1 MIKPCGAY
9 RYFKIYEPKERIVAA
24 APFRDRVV
32 HHALVR
38 VLEPLLEP
46 RLLEESFACRKG
58 KGTHAGMR
66 RALHHAR
73 RHPFAL
79 KCDLKR
85 YFPSIDHG
93 IFTAEITRVVADER
107 VMGLIG
113 KILAS
118 HRDGIC
124 REYGEDLFAFMDHPR
139 GLPIGNLTSQ
149 FFANIHLDRF
159 DHFVKQELRVPG
171 YVRYV
176 DDFILFGPD
185 RAMLHRWGRECRE
198 FLAARRLE
206 LHPDKY
212 RLCRTAEGVD
222 FCGFAVRADGRVWLR
237 ASGVRRFRK
246 RYVKLKHEWRSG
258 RSEATDVRDAV
269 RSWIAHASH
278 AQTWRLRSDVLGP

>member
-1 MIKPCGAY
+1 MAKTHKHLWEHVSSLSNLMEAAGLAMRGKRGLAATAGFHSKWELECVDLQEELENGSYTPGSY

-38 VLEPLLEP
+38 VLEPLFEP
-46 RLLEESFACRKG
+46 RFLEDSFACRKG

-73 RHPFAL
+73 RHPYAL

-93 IFTAEITRVVADER
+93 ILTKEISRVVGDAR
-107 VMGLIG
+107 VMQLIA

-118 HRDGIC
+118 HRDGT
-124 REYGEDLFAFMDHPR
+124 RRVWHGEELFDFTDQPH

-171 YVRYV
+171 
-176 DDFILFGPD
+176 
-185 RAMLHRWGRECRE
+185 
-198 FLAARRLE
+198 
-206 LHPDKY
+206 
-212 RLCRTAEGVD
+212 
-222 FCGFAVRADGRVWLR
+222 
-237 ASGVRRFRK
+237 
-246 RYVKLKHEWRSG
+246 
-258 RSEATDVRDAV
+258 
-269 RSWIAHASH
+269 
-278 AQTWRLRSDVLGP
+278 

>member
-1 MIKPCGAY
+1 M
-9 RYFKIYEPKERIVAA
+9 
-24 APFRDRVV
+24 
-32 HHALVR
+32 
-38 VLEPLLEP
+38 LEPLFEP
-46 RLLEESFACRKG
+46 RFLENSFACRKG

-66 RALHHAR
+66 RALHHAA
-73 RHPFAL
+73 RHPYAL

-93 IFTAEITRVVADER
+93 ILTGEISRVVADAS
-107 VMGLIG
+107 VMDLIG

-118 HRDGIC
+118 HRDGAR
-124 REYGEDLFAFMDHPR
+124 REYGDDLFDFTDHPR

-185 RAMLHRWGRECRE
+185 RATLHRWGKQCRE
-198 FLAARRLE
+198 YLAARQME

-222 FCGFAVRADGRVWLR
+222 FCGFVVRADGRVRLR
-237 ASGVRRFRK
+237 SSGVRRFRK
-246 RYVKLKHEWRSG
+246 RYLRIKHEWKAGQR
-258 RSEATDVRDAV
+258 EASDLRDAV

-278 AQTWRLRSDVLGP
+278 AHTWRLRTKVLGA